1 MVRIKEIFKSI
12 QGEGPYVGYKQLFVR
27 FCKCNLNCKY
37 CDTDFDIN
45 DAKEFSPEE
54 LAKIINDSNDC
65 HSVSFTGGEP
75 LLDVDFLKELL
86 PKVNLPVYLETN
98 GTLSKELSEI
108 IDFVTYISSDI
119 KLSSCTG
126 LKPLWREH
134 ESFFE
139 IGKKK
144 VLFAKAVFDALGAE
158 THVINASPDGFN
170 INADAGSTHID
181 ELRKFVLENKLDVG
195 FAYDG
200 DADRCLAVDEK
211 GGIITGDH
219 ILYICGGAFDG
230 IERKIA
236 QLLVAENGVGKTA
249 VGTKMAGWA
258 VLCDLYDQAVH
269 VAVGGYRNDVLKVA

>member
-54 LAKIINDSNDC
+54 LVKIINDSNDC

-134 ESFFE
+134 ENFFE
-139 IGKKK
+139 IGKQKI
-144 VLFAKAVFDALGAE
+144 LFAKVVFDENITDEEVFKMCSLVKKFDIELILQPMMKGKISTVSSE
-158 THVINASPDGFN
+158 KMEKVLDSCLKIYKKVRLIPQVHKFIDVI
-170 INADAGSTHID
+170 
-181 ELRKFVLENKLDVG
+181 
-195 FAYDG
+195 
-200 DADRCLAVDEK
+200 
-211 GGIITGDH
+211 
-219 ILYICGGAFDG
+219 
-230 IERKIA
+230 
-236 QLLVAENGVGKTA
+236 
-249 VGTKMAGWA
+249 
-258 VLCDLYDQAVH
+258 
-269 VAVGGYRNDVLKVA
+269 

>member
-45 DAKEFSPEE
+45 DAKEFSSEE
-54 LAKIINDSNDC
+54 LVKIINDSNDC

-134 ESFFE
+134 ENFFE
-139 IGKKK
+139 IGKQKI
-144 VLFAKAVFDALGAE
+144 LFAKVVFDENIADEEVFKMCSLVKKFDIELILQPMMKGKISTVSSE
-158 THVINASPDGFN
+158 KMEKVLDSCLKIYKKVRLIPQVHKFIDVI
-170 INADAGSTHID
+170 
-181 ELRKFVLENKLDVG
+181 
-195 FAYDG
+195 
-200 DADRCLAVDEK
+200 
-211 GGIITGDH
+211 
-219 ILYICGGAFDG
+219 
-230 IERKIA
+230 
-236 QLLVAENGVGKTA
+236 
-249 VGTKMAGWA
+249 
-258 VLCDLYDQAVH
+258 
-269 VAVGGYRNDVLKVA
+269 